1 MASNRKKSR
10 FGVGLLIYIFLFL
23 ILSVIALIFFYD
35 WLKAY
40 EETRPYNSVNAYTET
55 LAVNG
60 PGNAVLTSLT
70 EVDRSLQS
78 EAEIKAFVADILSRT
93 EFVRSSALSTP
104 EKLVYSARADGRS
117 IGTVSFGPTE
127 EKRLGFRFWALASED
142 YDFSSYLNNSTFVI
156 PEDYQASVNGTILS
170 RQNITSDDTPYS
182 SLSAYYDSFPSLPHL
197 VTYTS
202 GIFYPKRNQHQKES
216 NQVRFS

>member
-60 PGNAVLTSLT
+60 PGNAALASLA

-78 EAEIKAFVADILSRT
+78 EEEIKAFVADILSRT

-104 EKLVYSARADGRS
+104 EKLVYSARADG
-117 IGTVSFGPTE
+117 P
-127 EKRLGFRFWALASED
+127 
-142 YDFSSYLNNSTFVI
+142 
-156 PEDYQASVNGTILS
+156 ASVRFRLDQRKKNGSVSVSGRLLRKTTIFHP
-170 RQNITSDDTPYS
+170 I
-182 SLSAYYDSFPSLPHL
+182 
-197 VTYTS
+197 
-202 GIFYPKRNQHQKES
+202 
-216 NQVRFS
+216 

>member
-1 MASNRKKSR
+1 MASNRKKSS

-60 PGNAVLTSLT
+60 PGNAALASLA

-78 EAEIKAFVADILSRT
+78 EEEIKAFVADILSRT

-104 EKLVYSARADGRS
+104 EKLVYSALRTA
-117 IGTVSFGPTE
+117 
-127 EKRLGFRFWALASED
+127 A
-142 YDFSSYLNNSTFVI
+142 
-156 PEDYQASVNGTILS
+156 ASVRFRLNQRKKNGSVSASGRLLRKTTIFHP
-170 RQNITSDDTPYS
+170 I
-182 SLSAYYDSFPSLPHL
+182 
-197 VTYTS
+197 
-202 GIFYPKRNQHQKES
+202 
-216 NQVRFS
+216 